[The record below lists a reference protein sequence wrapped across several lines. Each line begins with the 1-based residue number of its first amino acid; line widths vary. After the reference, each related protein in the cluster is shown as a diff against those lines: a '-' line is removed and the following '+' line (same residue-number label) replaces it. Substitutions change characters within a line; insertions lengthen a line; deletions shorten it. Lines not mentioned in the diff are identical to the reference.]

1 MRLRALF
8 EYLVKITAEIENEVA
23 KGFDLLQF
31 GDLMKFAHALQIQA
45 QTLID
50 MVQRAAAQLGESP
63 HSYAEAGEILLRRGI
78 FNEKDYKRYRAI
90 VGFRNI
96 LVHGY
101 ASIDISI
108 IEDILKNKRYR
119 ETVELAKKIL
129 ERVRDP

>member
-8 EYLVKITAEIENEVA
+8 EYSVKITTEIENEAA
-23 KGFDLLQF
+23 KGFDLSQF

-50 MVQRAAAQLGESP
+50 MVQRAATQLGESP
-63 HSYAEAGEILLRRGI
+63 YSYAEAGEILLRRGI
-78 FNEKDYKRYRAI
+78 FDEKDYKRYRAI

-108 IEDILKNKRYR
+108 EDILKNKHYR

>member
-1 MRLRALF
+1 MR
-8 EYLVKITAEIENEVA
+8 
-23 KGFDLLQF
+23 
-31 GDLMKFAHALQIQA
+31 
-45 QTLID
+45 
-50 MVQRAAAQLGESP
+50 
-63 HSYAEAGEILLRRGI
+63 
-78 FNEKDYKRYRAI
+78 KDYKRYRAI

>member
-8 EYLVKITAEIENEVA
+8 EYLVKITAEIENEAA
-23 KGFDLLQF
+23 KGFDLSQF

-50 MVQRAAAQLGESP
+50 MVQRAAVQLGESP

-78 FNEKDYKRYRAI
+78 FDEKDYKRYRAI

-108 IEDILKNKRYR
+108 IEDILRNKRYR
-119 ETVELAKKIL
+119 EAVELAKKIL

>member
-1 MRLRALF
+1 MPRLGRYYYAGGYSMR
-8 EYLVKITAEIENEVA
+8 
-23 KGFDLLQF
+23 
-31 GDLMKFAHALQIQA
+31 
-45 QTLID
+45 
-50 MVQRAAAQLGESP
+50 
-63 HSYAEAGEILLRRGI
+63 
-78 FNEKDYKRYRAI
+78 KDYKRYRAI